1 MKKTLFVLIFCTA
14 LLCSCKRIDDETV
27 PGAET
32 SDTVIIPMQN
42 SETEFVS
49 PVYGLLSEE
58 ERAVYDSIC
67 AAVKNFEEFARFDEP
82 VSGETLRKVYKLV
95 YAQERNFFWLS
106 NIVYIPDNDANLLRL
121 DYLYEKEDAEL
132 KRAELDFAASTIIGG
147 LPENASDFEKV
158 VYCHDKIVTGCTFS
172 KDMPHINSAYG
183 VLVTGYGQCEGYA
196 AAMSLLCEKAG
207 IPCYIVYG
215 ENSEGASHA
224 WNKIML
230 DGSWYNVDCTW
241 DDPILQH
248 DDPDFVRHDYLLVRD
263 SEIEGIT
270 HFTDELYRG
279 LPPCTGSELNYFKG
293 SGLMFGTASDGIA
306 SLEKQIK
313 AAGLSGTREVEV
325 RFDNETAYLEAMN
338 TLFAG
343 NGMKNII
350 EDINGRY
357 GTKIRSAY
365 KHNNDRLFIVHISLI
380 YKSDPEV

>member
-1 MKKTLFVLIFCTA
+1 MKKAVFVLVFCTA
-14 LLCSCKRIDDETV
+14 LLCSCKKIDEETV
-27 PGAET
+27 PDAQS

-42 SETEFVS
+42 LENQFVS
-49 PVYGLLSEE
+49 PVYELLPDNEK
-58 ERAVYDSIC
+58 AVYDSIC
-67 AAVKNFEEFARFDEP
+67 SAVEDFEDFARFDEP
-82 VSGETLRKVYKLV
+82 VSGELLRKIYKLV
-95 YAQERNFFWLS
+95 YSQERRYFWLN
-106 NIVYIPDNDANLLRL
+106 NIIYIPDNEASLLRL

-132 KRAELDFAASTIIGG
+132 KRAELDFAASTIIGE
-147 LPENASDFEKV
+147 LPENASDFEKIV
-158 VYCHDKIVTGCTFS
+158 HFHDRIVTSCAFS
-172 KDMPHINSAYG
+172 KDMPHVNSAYG

-196 AAMSLLCEKAG
+196 AAMSLLCGKAG

-215 ENSEGASHA
+215 ENDEGASHA

-230 DGSWYNVDCTW
+230 DGYWYNVDCTW

-248 DDPDFVRHDYLLVRD
+248 DNPDFVRHDYLLVKD

-279 LPPCTGSELNYFKG
+279 LPPCTGSELNFFSG
-293 SGLMFGTASDGIA
+293 SGLMFGTAADGIA

-313 AAGLSGTREVEV
+313 AVGLSGKREVEV
-325 RFDNETAYLEAMN
+325 RFDNETAYLDAIN
-338 TLFAG
+338 TLFAE
-343 NGMKNII
+343 NEMKNMI

-380 YKSDPEV
+380 YESDSVA